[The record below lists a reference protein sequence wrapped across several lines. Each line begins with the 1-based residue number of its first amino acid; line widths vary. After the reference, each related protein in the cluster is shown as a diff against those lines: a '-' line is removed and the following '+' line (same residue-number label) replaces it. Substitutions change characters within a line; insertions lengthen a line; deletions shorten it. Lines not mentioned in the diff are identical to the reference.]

1 MVAGEQREN
10 KPLFLRCF
18 EGPVK
23 YKMCSGGAEES
34 IFQAMVSV
42 LDKTRWIQRKLVVFP
57 RNRAVLIFFFP
68 LYFST
73 PVCHAKPCEQLFL

>member
-68 LYFST
+68 LVLQYS
-73 PVCHAKPCEQLFL
+73 CLSCKAL